1 MKIFGLGKIQEGMD
15 GQAVQTINRNQKKI
29 MDFYRATFMMG
40 PGKQTLDD
48 LLWSLYFF
56 SIAENDEQRIR
67 QNVAREI
74 LNKLG
79 IFNDDNSAEIVDKL
93 LQITTLLVEDKNAKS
108 SA

>member
-1 MKIFGLGKIQEGMD
+1 ML
-15 GQAVQTINRNQKKI
+15 
-29 MDFYRATFMMG
+29 
-40 PGKQTLDD
+40 TLDD

-79 IFNDDNSAEIVDKL
+79 IFNDSKSGEIVEQL
-93 LQITTLLVEDKNAKS
+93 LKIQTVLIENKNAEG
-108 SA
+108 AT